1 MKHIIRKYIISTIIV
16 LAIFIVIR
24 EINDNRPFKFED
36 YNYDNFNSEIQKRFP
51 VGTNVDEVIEILVAS
66 NIDNIRIMK
75 VDHHYKY
82 GYMKEAVY
90 TISFF
95 YDTSFLSLNFASSY
109 YISIQ
114 IGESREIIEIFGM
127 KSSFLSE
134 FWI

>member
-1 MKHIIRKYIISTIIV
+1 MKHIIGQYIISTIIV

-51 VGTNVDEVIEILVAS
+51 VGTDVDEVIEILVAS

-75 VDHHYKY
+75 VDHHYKN

-95 YDTSFLSLNFASSY
+95 IALRFYLC
-109 YISIQ
+109 ISALIIQ
-114 IGESREIIEIFGM
+114 SAW
-127 KSSFLSE
+127 K
-134 FWI
+134 